1 MNLPE
6 GVTNRIVLVRHGEP
20 AETVRGRCY
29 GRLDVGLSENGK
41 RQIEQSCEFLKRFD
55 FAAVYASPRIRAR
68 ESAEIIAANSGLF
81 YETKAAFAEI
91 DFGDFE
97 GLTYEEV
104 EKRFPESYA
113 KWMATPTQV
122 EFPNGESFAQ
132 MQQRVLQAAN
142 NLRHEHAGETV
153 AVVAHGGVNRIILA
167 HFLRIGD
174 ADIFRLEQN
183 YAGISVIDFY
193 GEFPLI
199 KIMNHGCE

>member
-20 AETVRGRCY
+20 TETARGRCY
-29 GRLDVGLSENGK
+29 GRLDVGLSENGR
-41 RQIEQSCEFLKRFD
+41 RQIERACEFLRRFE
-55 FAAVYASPRIRAR
+55 FSAIYASPRIRAR
-68 ESAEIIAANSGLF
+68 ESAMIIAAQSKLF
-81 YETKAAFAEI
+81 YETKDAFAEI

-104 EKRFPESYA
+104 EQRFPESYA
-113 KWMATPTQV
+113 KWMTTPTQV
-122 EFPNGESFAQ
+122 EFPNGESFAR
-132 MQQRVLQAAN
+132 MQKRVLRAAN
-142 NLRHEHAGETV
+142 NLRAEHAGETV

-193 GEFPLI
+193 GEFPLV
-199 KIMNHGCE
+199 KIMNHGF